1 MNTHSV
7 RYSTANGTSLF
18 KPIFGLAFGKT
29 PPAPT
34 RGTLSRRELRKIV
47 TDLIG

>member
-1 MNTHSV
+1 MNTQSV
-7 RYSTANGTSLF
+7 QNPTANGMSLF
-18 KPIFGLAFGKT
+18 SPIFGLAFGKT
-29 PPAPT
+29 PPAPQ